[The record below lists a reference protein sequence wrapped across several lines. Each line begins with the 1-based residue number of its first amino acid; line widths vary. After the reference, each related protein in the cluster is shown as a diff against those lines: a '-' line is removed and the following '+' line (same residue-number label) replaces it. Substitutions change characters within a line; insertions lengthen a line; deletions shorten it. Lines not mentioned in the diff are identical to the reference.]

1 MCLTTV
7 YQSQVWYQLEVQARR
22 TLCREHK
29 VNSSFLTLIAE
40 DGAKI
45 EEDVQINP
53 AFNQLNVR
61 TYTLTLNGPYKNWR
75 VSFTK
80 LSMQMI
86 FNSELGLASE
96 CIEQHSHCALF
107 QIYETL

>member
-7 YQSQVWYQLEVQARR
+7 YQSQVWYQFEVQARR

-29 VNSSFLTLIAE
+29 VSSSFLTLIAE

-75 VSFTK
+75 VSF
-80 LSMQMI
+80 S
-86 FNSELGLASE
+86 
-96 CIEQHSHCALF
+96 
-107 QIYETL
+107 